1 MDTVESPWGAAE
13 EFLSLLS
20 TGSGHTPLPGEP
32 RHQPMFDDPAKYM
45 QENPPATLPSH
56 DPSVVALLSK
66 CVRYYFS
73 HELPDHI
80 CFSFYIGYRAR
91 ANGWSLRPRV
101 RYFTY

>member
-1 MDTVESPWGAAE
+1 
-13 EFLSLLS
+13 
-20 TGSGHTPLPGEP
+20 
-32 RHQPMFDDPAKYM
+32 MFDDPAKYL

-73 HELPDHI
+73 HELPNHI

-91 ANGWSLRPRV
+91 ANGWHRYRLVLTHPLEKIRVFVLRYNV
-101 RYFTY
+101 RTSVFVLRASTHKDSNT